1 MNYTHHLSCSCTKA
15 ASGDPT
21 SVGSMMTGKLVGDIR
36 LYSDNTLS
44 IGKLHTTI
52 INCEGGTPLFNVID
66 LSPSHNPNS
75 TYRIF
80 INTNDLDLPPRQ
92 GDEFT
97 AVSFDGFSY
106 VYNILAVSEV

>member
-1 MNYTHHLSCSCTKA
+1 
-15 ASGDPT
+15 
-21 SVGSMMTGKLVGDIR
+21 MTGKLVGDIR

>member
-21 SVGSMMTGKLVGDIR
+21 GVGSMMTGKLVGDIR

-44 IGKLHTTI
+44 IGKLHTTGI
-52 INCEGGTPLFNVID
+52 RCEGGTPFFNVVD
-66 LSPSHNPNS
+66 VSPSHDPNS
-75 TYRIF
+75 NYTVT
-80 INTNDLDLPPRQ
+80 INKNDLAEDPKV

-106 VYNILAVSEV
+106 VYRVTGVN